1 MRSQSRSVADEF
13 LGWLIIIS
21 RSICVEWEQDMT
33 NEQSADGQQITVLR
47 DRVDIK
53 IDKKLDRDPRIS
65 VLLSTVVYSWL
76 PGADEGVVVVLH
88 PL

>member
-1 MRSQSRSVADEF
+1 
-13 LGWLIIIS
+13 
-21 RSICVEWEQDMT
+21 MT
-33 NEQSADGQQITVLR
+33 NEQSAVLR
-47 DRVDIK
+47 DRMDIK

-65 VLLSTVVYSWL
+65 VLLSTVVYSLL